1 MWKYLSGCSQ
11 PRWSQIN
18 MSFLISLILINAW
31 HMHSFAKNVISQ
43 AEASRAPAVPL
54 PVIRDPPLLRVKR
67 CLLTLA
73 SVSCGSQHSSLLTLY
88 SKDRFKIHL
97 TAVTSPLPL
106 SCPPLSCSWTLY
118 TEMTAGRDRV
128 WLASVMYHL
137 STTYK
142 AQVHLIYLVNV

>member
-1 MWKYLSGCSQ
+1 MWKYLSGCPQ
-11 PRWSQIN
+11 PHWSQIN

-54 PVIRDPPLLRVKR
+54 PVIRVPPLLRVKR
-67 CLLTLA
+67 CFLTLA
-73 SVSCGSQHSSLLTLY
+73 SVSCVSQHSSLLTLY

-97 TAVTSPLPL
+97 TAVTSPLTL

-118 TEMTAGRDRV
+118 TEMNAGWDRV

>member
-1 MWKYLSGCSQ
+1 MWKYLSGCPQ

-31 HMHSFAKNVISQ
+31 HTHSFAKNVISQ

-54 PVIRDPPLLRVKR
+54 PVIRVPPLLRVKG
-67 CLLTLA
+67 CFHTLA
-73 SVSCGSQHSSLLTLY
+73 SVSCISQHFSLLTLY
-88 SKDRFKIHL
+88 SKGHFKIHL
-97 TAVTSPLPL
+97 TAVISPHTLSSPTSFLL
-106 SCPPLSCSWTLY
+106 LNTVHRNAHG
-118 TEMTAGRDRV
+118 TDRV

-137 STTYK
+137 STIYK